1 MSIKQKIK
9 AILCIAVVEPIAD
22 RLADEIE
29 KLFIVEL
36 TETAVAALKRVHEE
50 IESVNREEQPI
61 ETQPTPTPGMVK
73 SRVVH

>member
-9 AILCIAVVEPIAD
+9 AILCVAVVEPIAD

-36 TETAVAALKRVHEE
+36 TETAVAALKRVHGE
-50 IESVNREEQPI
+50 IESVKREEQPI
-61 ETQPTPTPGMVK
+61 ETQPTPTSGTAK